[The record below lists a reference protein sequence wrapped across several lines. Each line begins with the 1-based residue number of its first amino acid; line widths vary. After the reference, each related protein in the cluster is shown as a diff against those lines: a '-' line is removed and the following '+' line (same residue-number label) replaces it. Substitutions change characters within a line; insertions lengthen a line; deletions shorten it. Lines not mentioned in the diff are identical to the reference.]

1 MNTEILQHKKIP
13 SLCIVSGFKVAAIN
27 VEVQYMM
34 EFPPKAP
41 KVLKNIFWG
50 IRWKQMGELSILV

>member
-50 IRWKQMGELSILV
+50 IR